1 MSRTETYIGAGV
13 MYLRRRNDPTAK
25 TLSVGNLSKLS
36 LEWDTETKKLAN
48 YQSQAGG
55 TFDAYTDIRGG
66 KLSFELTQYFPH
78 NIAMMVYGSQEEIA
92 AQSNKTETHKAMD
105 GSLIKLEL
113 IPKKGTLTVSDSA
126 DNTIIYLAGRDYTET
141 ASGILISS
149 TGTIPDGSDIDIS
162 YSTDKQHRFETLVE
176 SATEYTAVIE
186 GLNKADSGRP
196 CIITIHR
203 IKFGPGGLDIITDD
217 YRKAAVT
224 GEMMQAPEIQEGGKS
239 AYATIQQL
247 A

>member
-78 NIAMMVYGSQEEIA
+78 NIAMMVYGSQEEI
-92 AQSNKTETHKAMD
+92 D
-105 GSLIKLEL
+105 
-113 IPKKGTLTVSDSA
+113 
-126 DNTIIYLAGRDYTET
+126 
-141 ASGILISS
+141 
-149 TGTIPDGSDIDIS
+149 
-162 YSTDKQHRFETLVE
+162 
-176 SATEYTAVIE
+176 EY
-186 GLNKADSGRP
+186 NS
-196 CIITIHR
+196 
-203 IKFGPGGLDIITDD
+203 
-217 YRKAAVT
+217 
-224 GEMMQAPEIQEGGKS
+224 IQEG
-239 AYATIQQL
+239 L
-247 A
+247 AELASVLGEKKAKLKRS